1 MDNTNWLV
9 GAPYHIERPLN
20 EFDVGW
26 FEMSDMKQWHWEA
39 TKYFLP
45 DIKTF
50 EEVANDLCENA
61 LNDAKAEL
69 HPLIRNNELT
79 HLRKRS
85 EFVQA
90 FKLALERRVAQ
101 KLAAWQPGVQA
112 VFRFDESCVDNG
124 QSWDGSLHLLVK
136 VTRLSDTINA
146 VGEKLDRSLTD
157 CLQQLG
163 WSRFRKRQ
171 SILDVQQVTLNELRH
186 GIGYGAMF
194 CAVYNIPVKVWPPKR
209 PTS

>member
-1 MDNTNWLV
+1 MN
-9 GAPYHIERPLN
+9 
-20 EFDVGW
+20 DVGNKRR
-26 FEMSDMKQWHWEA
+26 EELIEVSLPAMKV
-39 TKYFLP
+39 LG
-45 DIKTF
+45 
-50 EEVANDLCENA
+50 EVAEDICEKA

-90 FKLALERRVAQ
+90 FKLALEQRVAQ

-112 VFRFDESCVDNG
+112 VFRFDESWVDKG

-136 VTRLSDTINA
+136 VTRLSDTIKA
-146 VGEKLDRSLTD
+146 FGEKLDRSLTH

-194 CAVYNIPVKVWPPKR
+194 YAVYNIPVKVWPLKR
-209 PTS
+209 PTR

>member
-1 MDNTNWLV
+1 
-9 GAPYHIERPLN
+9 
-20 EFDVGW
+20 
-26 FEMSDMKQWHWEA
+26 MSDMKQWHWEA

-50 EEVANDLCENA
+50 EEVANDLCEKA

-163 WSRFRKRQ
+163 WSRFRRRQ

-194 CAVYNIPVKVWPPKR
+194 CAVYNIPIKVWPSKG